1 MALNNKL
8 IKQRLKSIHSTK
20 KITKAME
27 LVAAAKMR
35 KAVNSALST
44 RAYAALAK
52 MMLSRLSEMK
62 KLGHHP
68 LLQVRPVKR
77 ILIVLVTPHR
87 GLCGGLNANIFK
99 KVLEQVKNPGQ
110 LGIQRQ
116 GSKKILP
123 PAGHTPEISAIT
135 IGRKGERM
143 LKKLNVKIVASFNDL
158 ADNPKIF
165 EIYPIARMIVNE
177 FTQKHYDRVAIFYT
191 DFVSSLSQKP
201 AIKQLLPISPYD
213 LEKMLK
219 SLGSNTAEPATASDS
234 TEDVPTSGVGKEK
247 VENVDFIFEPDP
259 VQIMDVMLPRL
270 METQI
275 FQAILESTASE
286 QSARMMAMRS
296 ASDAAGD
303 MIDDLTFM
311 LNQSRQA
318 GITREIAEIS
328 GGAAALE

>member
-1 MALNNKL
+1 MALNSKL

-44 RAYAALAK
+44 RAYATLAK
-52 MMLSRLSEMK
+52 EMLSKLSQMK
-62 KLGHHP
+62 KLGRHP

-77 ILIVLVTPHR
+77 VLIVLVTPHR

-99 KVLEQVKNPGQ
+99 KVLEQVRNPGK
-110 LGIQRQ
+110 LGIQRL
-116 GSKKILP
+116 GDKKIMP
-123 PAGHTPEISAIT
+123 PAGHTPEISAVT

-143 LKKLNVKIVASFNDL
+143 LKKLNVKIIASFNDL

-165 EIYPIARMIVNE
+165 EIYPIAGMIVNE
-177 FTQKHYDRVAIFYT
+177 FTKKHYDRVAIFYT

-219 SLGSNTAEPATASDS
+219 SLGGNTAESV
-234 TEDVPTSGVGKEK
+234 TEEK
-247 VENVDFIFEPDP
+247 TGNVDFIFEPNP
-259 VQIMDVMLPRL
+259 VKIMDVMLPRL
-270 METQI
+270 METQV

-318 GITREIAEIS
+318 SITREIAEIS

>member
-1 MALNNKL
+1 MALNSKL
-8 IKQRLKSIHSTK
+8 IKQRLKSIASTK

-44 RAYAALAK
+44 RAYATLAK
-52 MMLSRLSEMK
+52 EMLTKLSQMK
-62 KLGHHP
+62 KLGRHP
-68 LLQVRPVKR
+68 LLQARPVKR

-99 KVLEQVKNPGQ
+99 KVLEQVKNPEQ
-110 LGIQRQ
+110 LAIQRL
-116 GSKKILP
+116 GNKKIVP
-123 PAGHTPEISAIT
+123 PAGHTPEIAAIT

-143 LKKLNVKIVASFNDL
+143 LKKLNIKIVASFNDL

-177 FTQKHYDRVAIFYT
+177 FVKKHYDRVAIFYT

-213 LEKMLK
+213 LEKMLQ
-219 SLGSNTAEPATASDS
+219 SVRE
-234 TEDVPTSGVGKEK
+234 EK
-247 VENVDFIFEPDP
+247 NKNVEFLFEPSPDK
-259 VQIMDVMLPRL
+259 IMDVMLPRL
-270 METQI
+270 METQVY
-275 FQAILESTASE
+275 QALLESTASE
-286 QSARMMAMRS
+286 QSARMLAMRS

-318 GITREIAEIS
+318 NITREIAEIS

>member
-1 MALNNKL
+1 
-8 IKQRLKSIHSTK
+8 
-20 KITKAME
+20 ME

-44 RAYAALAK
+44 RAYATLAK
-52 MMLSRLSEMK
+52 DMLTKLSQIK
-62 KLGHHP
+62 KLGCHP

-110 LGIQRQ
+110 LCIQRL
-116 GSKKILP
+116 GNKKIMP

-165 EIYPIARMIVNE
+165 EIYPIALMIVNE
-177 FTQKHYDRVAIFYT
+177 FTKKHYDRVAIFYT

-219 SLGSNTAEPATASDS
+219 SLSSASAEPAA
-234 TEDVPTSGVGKEK
+234 EDKNEE
-247 VENVDFIFEPDP
+247 VEFLFEPTPDK
-259 VQIMDVMLPRL
+259 IMDVMLPRL
-270 METQI
+270 METQV
-275 FQAILESTASE
+275 FQAVLESTASE

-318 GITREIAEIS
+318 NITREIAEIS
-328 GGAAALE
+328 SGAAALE